1 MQPSFG
7 DPLDLGFFACEDVAV
22 SFAAVNAHTASDYS
36 PVTEICVPGGKEV
49 T

>member
-22 SFAAVNAHTASDYS
+22 SFAAVNAHTTSGYS